1 MIKYRAISHTWQ
13 KLRGLLTKEYK
24 KKYYAMVVLSLASA
38 LLEVVGVS
46 ILLHTILSILK
57 PEFIQDNVLT
67 SFLYDGLGITDNRM
81 FIMVITS
88 LLFILYVLKNVLLVQ
103 MNKRQVK
110 LAFEITNHISGVQY
124 NHVMNQNLAYFKR
137 RPSAEIINE
146 LVASTFSFSEGI
158 LINSV
163 IFLSEV
169 AVIILLLGAILIYNP
184 FLFLFTF
191 LCLIPSALVLMYVS
205 RKRLKEEGRKVHELT
220 SKVYTN
226 ISEVTGGIANI
237 KLWNGSAYFEKRF
250 ESMKKD
256 LYEYKASI
264 YVKSN
269 YIPLRIYEVIA
280 ITGVLCVVLYG
291 ILGDKEIS
299 SVISYISIY
308 AGVSFKLLPSINR
321 VIGTSNTLSTNAHI
335 LDFLALE
342 ESDVDHTQDEPIVF
356 RNHIELKGVNFAY
369 NQEVQTL
376 KNINLKISKGDFI
389 GLIGKS
395 GTGKST
401 LVNVLTSLLY
411 HTEGE
416 LLIDGLPLR
425 SSQESAY
432 RYLFSYVKQD
442 VFMVNDTI
450 LQNVAFV
457 DESPDMERVLSCLAK
472 VNLTDWI
479 ETLPNGIYTS
489 VGELGGRVSGGQRQR
504 IAIARALYK
513 DAEIFIFDE
522 VTNNLDTYSREQTLK
537 AIEILKEAGKTALFI
552 THKEDELKL
561 CNRVYS
567 LENKCLVKV
576 K

>member
-88 LLFILYVLKNVLLVQ
+88 LLFAMYVLKNILLVQ
-103 MNKRQVK
+103 MNKRQVR
-110 LAFEITNHISGVQY
+110 LAFDITNNISGVQY

-226 ISEVTGGIANI
+226 ISEVTGGIANL

-411 HTEGE
+411 NTEGE

-479 ETLPNGIYTS
+479 ETLPNGIYTP

-567 LENKCLVKV
+567 IENKCLVKV
-576 K
+576 Q

>member
-13 KLRGLLTKEYK
+13 KLRGLLTKGYK

-205 RKRLKEEGRKVHELT
+205 RKRRWMRL
-220 SKVYTN
+220 
-226 ISEVTGGIANI
+226 
-237 KLWNGSAYFEKRF
+237 
-250 ESMKKD
+250 
-256 LYEYKASI
+256 
-264 YVKSN
+264 
-269 YIPLRIYEVIA
+269 
-280 ITGVLCVVLYG
+280 
-291 ILGDKEIS
+291 
-299 SVISYISIY
+299 
-308 AGVSFKLLPSINR
+308 
-321 VIGTSNTLSTNAHI
+321 
-335 LDFLALE
+335 
-342 ESDVDHTQDEPIVF
+342 
-356 RNHIELKGVNFAY
+356 
-369 NQEVQTL
+369 NQCR
-376 KNINLKISKGDFI
+376 D
-389 GLIGKS
+389 
-395 GTGKST
+395 
-401 LVNVLTSLLY
+401 
-411 HTEGE
+411 
-416 LLIDGLPLR
+416 
-425 SSQESAY
+425 
-432 RYLFSYVKQD
+432 
-442 VFMVNDTI
+442 
-450 LQNVAFV
+450 
-457 DESPDMERVLSCLAK
+457 C
-472 VNLTDWI
+472 W
-479 ETLPNGIYTS
+479 
-489 VGELGGRVSGGQRQR
+489 
-504 IAIARALYK
+504 
-513 DAEIFIFDE
+513 
-522 VTNNLDTYSREQTLK
+522 
-537 AIEILKEAGKTALFI
+537 
-552 THKEDELKL
+552 
-561 CNRVYS
+561 
-567 LENKCLVKV
+567 
-576 K
+576 

>member
-13 KLRGLLTKEYK
+13 KLRGLLTKEDK

-67 SFLYDGLGITDNRM
+67 SFLYDGLRITDNRM

-88 LLFILYVLKNVLLVQ
+88 LLFAMYVLKNILLVQ
-103 MNKRQVK
+103 MNKRQVR
-110 LAFEITNHISGVQY
+110 LAFDITNNISGVQY

-425 SSQESAY
+425 SNQESAY

-457 DESPDMERVLSCLAK
+457 DESPDMERVISCLAK

>member
-1 MIKYRAISHTWQ
+1 VIKYRAISHTWQ
-13 KLRGLLTKEYK
+13 KLRGLLTKEDK

-67 SFLYDGLGITDNRM
+67 SFLYDGLRITDNRM

-88 LLFILYVLKNVLLVQ
+88 LLFAMYVLKNILLVQ
-103 MNKRQVK
+103 MNKRQVR
-110 LAFEITNHISGVQY
+110 LAFDITNNISGVQY

-425 SSQESAY
+425 SNQESAY

-457 DESPDMERVLSCLAK
+457 DESPDMERVISCLAK

>member
-67 SFLYDGLGITDNRM
+67 SFLYDGLRITDNRM

-88 LLFILYVLKNVLLVQ
+88 LLFAMYVLKNILLVQ
-103 MNKRQVK
+103 MNKRQVR
-110 LAFEITNHISGVQY
+110 LAFDITNNISGVQY

-342 ESDVDHTQDEPIVF
+342 ESDVDYTQDEPIVF
-356 RNHIELKGVNFAY
+356 RNYIELKGVNFAY